1 MNPNSAGGVKLSL
14 SPKSTDEP
22 FSERD
27 ERLSKCN
34 ASVGAQNDI
43 LVSAL
48 DSAII
53 VKVHEQRHEEGIDT
67 INIDDAYERKCSD
80 TVCMSPNKSNG
91 PNVSKSL
98 NQAKISGRGVT
109 VAAVKK
115 TPGHLKSLNIT
126 RRRRNICSKPAQPSV
141 WRLLG
146 NSLNGSEQSDRV
158 EIIQQEP
165 RESRRAIR
173 GQKSEKQESNQT
185 GQHSQK
191 PMGKNHISLKVKFGN
206 RCLMDVLPLIDNG
219 NEIYSSTEK
228 ESSKSADDISE
239 EFTTTMGL
247 DGLNGRLGNSLMLS
261 DGSASNTC
269 LAGSSLVEN
278 LAKEFLECHPEL
290 PTQMDLE
297 KLGTPVDSR
306 CLDPGT
312 SPDSEV
318 INITSDASI
327 SLKDVEY
334 LPDIIANQDCFSSR
348 DVSSLDAQEKGLRK
362 GKKKDRPKKK
372 DRLDK
377 MSDISVKGVKGMFPG
392 LKVMNT
398 EFGPNSSDFG
408 DSSALTTIGNTY
420 GNVFSTELDSEG
432 LLPSSGLDDFEI
444 SNAISEF
451 ELGEKVD
458 VCCHHYTESP
468 ESKMTEKPL
477 SSPDK
482 LKLPKSRRYQGVG
495 KSQPGICNS
504 STRRERASK
513 RKGNKEM
520 IVGKHEEKEKTLAS
534 GLSEVKNDQNTENQ
548 TPPHLEENGSR
559 NGNIGVCV
567 SNRSDTGT
575 NYVLPRNAWVQCDD
589 CHKWRRISVSLADKI
604 EETNCRWTCKDNMD
618 KDFADCSIPQEKS
631 NAEIN
636 VELEISDVS
645 EEEDAFD
652 ARHNCDNSGKKSAV
666 AQSSTW
672 TLIKSNLFLHR
683 SRKSQ
688 TIDEIMICHC
698 KPSDGRIGCGNE
710 CLNRMLNIECVQGT
724 CPCGEQCSNQQFQR
738 RNYAKLKW
746 FKCGKK
752 GYGLQ
757 LLEDVSKGCFIIE
770 YVGEVLDMRV
780 YEARQKEYALK
791 GHKHF
796 YFMTLNGSEVID
808 ACAKGNLGRFINH
821 SCDPNCRTEKWMA
834 NGEVCIGLFA
844 IRDIKKGEELTFD
857 YNYVRVFGAAAK
869 KCVCGSPQCRGY
881 IGGDPQNA
889 EVIVQD
895 DSDDEYPEP
904 VVTCEEDDMCDELN
918 NIKSAASPFR
928 GSEMRS
934 AKEPAE
940 NREVCSAECLKATEV
955 SGDLLNMSALRV
967 DGAEKDLERSLC
979 SPGELEVTSPTG
991 TLSKPLRKSK
1001 SGRVGCKV
1009 PLVKT
1014 PRSLQ
1019 KKPTSGVVNIKAPA
1033 EMDKSNMLQDK
1044 SKKLAEG
1051 SLNDRFEAVEEK
1063 LNELLDQ
1070 NGGISKSKDASRSYL
1085 KLLLLTAAS
1094 GDSGNSEAI
1103 QSNRELSMILG
1114 ALLKTKSRTVL
1125 VDIINKNGLQMLHN
1139 IMKRYRREFNKTPIL
1154 RKLLKVLEYL
1164 ALREI
1169 LTIDHIN
1176 GVPSRPGVE
1185 SFRDSILALTEHI
1198 DKQVH
1203 QIARN
1208 FRDRWVPKPPRKNS
1222 CMKRDDER
1230 VEFHTGSR
1238 CNRSLS
1244 LQNHSVDCSKRPSET
1259 GCITQDGRMSD
1270 GSSGLGITNGTKKTR
1285 KRKSR
1290 WDQVPEI
1297 NGNGL
1302 QDIDDG
1308 APPGYEVP
1316 PGFSPLI
1323 NNTQEHC
1330 TGKQP
1335 VIGQCQQ
1342 RFISQLPVSYG
1353 IPFNIVQQFGVP
1365 LNGSSESWAIAP
1377 GIPFH
1382 PFPPLPTNSR
1392 DSRGDTQTPLPSYP
1406 CDKINP
1412 TAANTEALAQP
1423 TKTSIQNSH
1432 SSIPYHSA
1440 QNHPPSTSGAN
1451 LSQDGENAELDHQH
1465 SGDPY
1470 GLGRKYFRQ
1479 QKWNGPKLGPPWLR
1493 MRNGRASTGICNIAE
1508 QGATMVNEFK
1518 SWCNSEEASIG
1529 RERLGHP
1536 SHQS

>member
-34 ASVGAQNDI
+34 ASVGSQNDI

-53 VKVHEQRHEEGIDT
+53 VKVHEQRHEEGRDT

-146 NSLNGSEQSDRV
+146 DSLNGSEQSDRV

-206 RCLMDVLPLIDNG
+206 RCLMDVLPLIENG

-239 EFTTTMGL
+239 EFTRTMGL

-290 PTQMDLE
+290 PTQMDLD

-348 DVSSLDAQEKGLRK
+348 DVSSLDAQEKGLKK

-392 LKVMNT
+392 LKIMNT

-559 NGNIGVCV
+559 NGNMGVCV
-567 SNRSDTGT
+567 SNQSDTGT

-604 EETNCRWTCKDNMD
+604 EETNCRWSCKDNMD

-791 GHKHF
+791 DHKHF

-904 VVTCEEDDMCDELN
+904 VVTCEEDDMRDELN

-934 AKEPAE
+934 AKEAAE
-940 NREVCSAECLKATEV
+940 NREVCSAECLKSTEV

-1033 EMDKSNMLQDK
+1033 EMDKSNMLQVK

-1094 GDSGNSEAI
+1094 GDSGSSEAI

-1222 CMKRDDER
+1222 CMERDDER

-1244 LQNHSVDCSKRPSET
+1244 LQNHSVDCSKRLSET

-1297 NGNGL
+1297 HDNGL

-1330 TGKQP
+1330 TGNQP
-1335 VIGQCQQ
+1335 VIGQSQQ
-1342 RFISQLPVSYG
+1342 RFISKLPVSYG

-1392 DSRGDTQTPLPSYP
+1392 DRRGDTQTPLPSYP

-1412 TAANTEALAQP
+1412 TAVNTEALAQP

-1451 LSQDGENAELDHQH
+1451 LNQDGENAELDHQH

-1470 GLGRKYFRQ
+1470 GLGRKYFRE

-1493 MRNGRASTGICNIAE
+1493 MRNGRAPTGICNIAE